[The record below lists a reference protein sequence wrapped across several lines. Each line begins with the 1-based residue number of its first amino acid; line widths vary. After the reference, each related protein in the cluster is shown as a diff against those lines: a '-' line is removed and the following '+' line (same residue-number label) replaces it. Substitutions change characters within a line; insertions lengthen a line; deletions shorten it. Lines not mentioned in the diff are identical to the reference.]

1 MRFPIR
7 LARFP
12 IRLANF
18 VRSRPSPCVPS
29 LVVQWEAWHAVKHYT
44 KEQAMSDYAK
54 IIEGLVSV
62 LGASASPNLEEEDE
76 EDEEEYDEEEDKE
89 NGEEEEEEEEDREVE
104 APPEVEQTLWSTSFL
119 SLAPGSTFEVPLTVV
134 EAARCSYN
142 FSIVAGWGPIGF
154 ALKSAGGYGAGL
166 LGVAATAAAARGK
179 EVANGAVC
187 VCVCVLTHWLRA
199 AAHIKVPPCG
209 SGRDAGHRE

>member
-1 MRFPIR
+1 
-7 LARFP
+7 
-12 IRLANF
+12 
-18 VRSRPSPCVPS
+18 
-29 LVVQWEAWHAVKHYT
+29 
-44 KEQAMSDYAK
+44 MSDYAK

-76 EDEEEYDEEEDKE
+76 EDEEEYEEEEDKE
-89 NGEEEEEEEEDREVE
+89 NGEKEEEEEEEEEEEDREVE

-154 ALKSAGGYGAGL
+154 ALKSAGGWCWFA
-166 LGVAATAAAARGK
+166 
-179 EVANGAVC
+179 
-187 VCVCVLTHWLRA
+187 
-199 AAHIKVPPCG
+199 G
-209 SGRDAGHRE
+209 SGGDSGGGEGEGGCKWCRVCLCMCANTLAPCSRTHQSTPVRQRERRWSP

>member
-1 MRFPIR
+1 
-7 LARFP
+7 
-12 IRLANF
+12 
-18 VRSRPSPCVPS
+18 
-29 LVVQWEAWHAVKHYT
+29 
-44 KEQAMSDYAK
+44 MSDYAK

-76 EDEEEYDEEEDKE
+76 EDEEEYEEEEDKE
-89 NGEEEEEEEEDREVE
+89 NGEKEEEEEEEEEEDREVE

-166 LGVAATAAAARGK
+166 LGVGGGGDSGGGEGEGGCKWCR
-179 EVANGAVC
+179 VCLCMCANTLAPC
-187 VCVCVLTHWLRA
+187 SRTHQSTPVRQ
-199 AAHIKVPPCG
+199 
-209 SGRDAGHRE
+209 RERRWSP